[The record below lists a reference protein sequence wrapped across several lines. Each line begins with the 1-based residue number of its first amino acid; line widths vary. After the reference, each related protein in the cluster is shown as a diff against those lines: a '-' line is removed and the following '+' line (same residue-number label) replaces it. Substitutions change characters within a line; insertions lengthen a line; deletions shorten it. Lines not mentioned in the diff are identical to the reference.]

1 MGPDASPPDK
11 LSTELARKAEEL
23 RVLRRVSSEV
33 VSTLA
38 PAEIF
43 RLSLQTMDELFGFH
57 HSIILLLDETGE
69 WLTVVASRGYEGQA
83 IGGRVRVG
91 TGVIGMVAKKRRP
104 MHWNNVGRF
113 RSYLSAQRREMVE
126 AGRAGELGDFVPVP
140 GVPNAESQIAIPLLV
155 RDRLIGVFSV
165 ESPMRRVFDD
175 HDLSLVTVVA
185 NQTASA
191 LETARLVGEL
201 QEANEGLEARV
212 RERTAELERELAV
225 AREVRKDAK
234 ARLEG
239 PLLGESPRV
248 LEWRGAI
255 RQHAAH
261 DDTLLLHGPPGAG
274 KEATAR
280 AIHEESTRGK
290 GPFLYVSCPQLTATN
305 PSDLFGS
312 ARGATSESGEPARGK
327 FDLAHGGTIYLDAV
341 SELPPAL
348 QRELLQVLQE
358 PARRNEQGRPA
369 PDVRVIASTVRDL
382 WQDARLSRFDLDLC
396 RLLTGRRLV
405 VPSLAERLDDLPA
418 IVDYL
423 VRRHARSL
431 GRSVERVSEESM
443 RRLHAYRWPG
453 NVRELGHV
461 LERAVMTSRGAVV
474 EVDEELLEEGIS
486 LGSYRLVERLGAGGM
501 GEVWLG
507 RHDLLA
513 RPAAVKI
520 IRPSMLEAQG
530 AGVEDRFRREAQ
542 VTAHLES
549 PHTVQLYDFGVTD
562 TGTFYYVMELLH
574 GLDLHEMVKRFG
586 PLPAERVVALLR
598 QACLSLVEA
607 HENGLVHRDVKP
619 ANLFV
624 TRLGSE
630 FDFLKVLDF
639 GMVKGAPSEDA
650 TRLTA
655 EGTAQGT
662 PAFMSPELALAEG
675 VDGRSDLYSLGCAA
689 YWLLTGRFVFDASSP
704 TRMLMHHVQTQPT
717 PPSQVSEIEI
727 PSALETIVMRCL
739 EKKPSARPPSAAV
752 LREELEGVPVRAPW
766 TQERAREW
774 WRHHAPDVLA
784 RTTLRPAART

>member
-1 MGPDASPPDK
+1 MVPDASPPDK
-11 LSTELARKAEEL
+11 LSADLARKAEEL
-23 RVLRRVSSEV
+23 RVLRRVSSEIV
-33 VSTLA
+33 ATLS
-38 PAEIF
+38 PTEIF
-43 RLSLQTMDELFGFH
+43 RVSLQTMDDLFGFH
-57 HSIILLLDETGE
+57 HSIILLLDEAGE

-91 TGVIGMVAKKRRP
+91 TGVIGMVAKKRRA

-175 HDLSLVTVVA
+175 HDLALVTVVA

-191 LETARLVGEL
+191 LETARLVREL
-201 QEANEGLEARV
+201 QTSNETLEARV
-212 RERTAELERELAV
+212 RERTSELERELAV
-225 AREVRKDAK
+225 ARELRKDAK

-248 LEWRGAI
+248 QEWRAAI
-255 RQHAAH
+255 REHAAH
-261 DDTLLLHGPPGAG
+261 DDVLLLHGPPGAG

-280 AIHEESTRGK
+280 AIHEESPRGR
-290 GPFLYVSCPQLTATN
+290 GPFLYVSCPQLSATN
-305 PSDLFGS
+305 PSELFGS
-312 ARGATSESGEPARGK
+312 VIGATSEGAPPPRGK

-341 SELPPAL
+341 SELPAGL
-348 QRELLQVLQE
+348 QAELIQVLRE
-358 PARRNEQGRPA
+358 IARRRQDGRG
-369 PDVRVIASTVRDL
+369 PDVRVVCGTARDL
-382 WQDARLSRFDLDLC
+382 WQEARASRFDMELC
-396 RLLTGRRLV
+396 RLLGERRLA
-405 VPSLAERLDDLPA
+405 VPALAERVSDLPA
-418 IVDYL
+418 IAEHF

-431 GRSVERVSEESM
+431 GKSVERVSEESM
-443 RRLHAYRWPG
+443 GRLLSYRWPG

-461 LERAVMTSRGAVV
+461 LERAVMTSRGPIV
-474 EVDEELLEEGIS
+474 EVDEEMLEEGIS
-486 LGSYRLVERLGAGGM
+486 LGSYRLVERLGSGGM

-507 RHDLLA
+507 KHSLLA

-520 IRPSMLEAQG
+520 IRPSTLESQG
-530 AGVEDRFRREAQ
+530 AGIEDRFRREAQ
-542 VTAHLES
+542 VTAHLAS
-549 PHTVQLYDFGVTD
+549 PHTVQLYDFGVTE

-586 PLPAERVVALLR
+586 PLPAERVVALLG

-607 HENGLVHRDVKP
+607 HEHGLVHRDVKP

-624 TRLGSE
+624 TQLGSQ

-639 GMVKGAPSEDA
+639 GMVKAARGDDA

-662 PAFMSPELALAEG
+662 PAFMSPELALGED

-689 YWLLTGRFVFDASSP
+689 YWMLTGRFVFDATNP
-704 TRMLMHHVQTQPT
+704 TRMLMHHVQTQPS

-727 PSALETIVMRCL
+727 PQELEAIVMRCL
-739 EKKPSARPPSAAV
+739 TKKREGRPPSAAA
-752 LREELEGVPVRAPW
+752 LRDELESVSASAPW

-774 WRHHAPDVLA
+774 WRRHAPDVLA
-784 RTTLRPAART
+784 RAAVGPTARV